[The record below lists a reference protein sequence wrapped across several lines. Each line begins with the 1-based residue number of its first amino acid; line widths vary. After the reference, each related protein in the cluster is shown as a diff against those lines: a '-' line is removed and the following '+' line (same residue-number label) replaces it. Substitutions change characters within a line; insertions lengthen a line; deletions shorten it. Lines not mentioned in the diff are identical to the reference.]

1 MYRSLSLA
9 IAIVVNSIVLASEP
23 PKAASVPSGSVSKE
37 ARQIAALLQSR
48 CAGCH
53 SGRQAEGGYRL
64 ETISSI
70 SQAGESG
77 RMPIDREQPDR
88 GELLVRLR
96 HPDMEKRMPPDGQGL
111 GVEDIQNIASWL
123 RSSEFSLLPPEQS
136 LIDLA
141 LADLVQGDPPS
152 KYPESFP
159 VSAIALR
166 HDGKAVYVAGRHE
179 VLQWSVDG
187 TKLRQ
192 RIPGFGRRITSMSID
207 ESDSLLAVSS
217 GVPGQAGVVQLLQL
231 GSREPPKLIDRFSDV
246 PQTIRFS
253 PKQDWL
259 AIGALDGSLSVR
271 SASTLDKLFSATP
284 HADAILAMNWSVDG
298 KILMTAS
305 RDRTART
312 FDVEGKKLITA
323 YDRHDRSV
331 GGVAFLNENPLSV
344 DETGKL
350 RMWPKETGEWTAG
363 DGDGFDRRL
372 QNITVHDNIIYSPS
386 HDRVRRFELKWRE
399 VDDGKD
405 DKGNPKK
412 KNKAFFDELPSL
424 LAAPN
429 ELLLC
434 MDISHRGN
442 VVAGTQSG
450 KVFAWVLHAEDRKI
464 LESSLEWI
472 QKKLQPTVEGSPDTI
487 LATSSWAAFG
497 LDGTSESN

>member
-9 IAIVVNSIVLASEP
+9 IAIVVNSMVIANEP
-23 PKAASVPSGSVSKE
+23 PTAASKSSSVSRE

-64 ETISSI
+64 ETIHSI

-77 RMPIDREQPDR
+77 RMPIDREHPDQ

-96 HPDMEKRMPPDGQGL
+96 HPDPEKRMPPEGQGL

-123 RSSEFSLLPPEQS
+123 RSSEFSSLPPDQS

-141 LADLVQGDPPS
+141 LADLVQGNPPQE
-152 KYPESFP
+152 YPESFP

-192 RIPGFGRRITSMSID
+192 RLPGFGRRITSMSID
-207 ESDSLLAVSS
+207 SSDSLLAVSS

-231 GSREPPKLIDRFSDV
+231 GSREPPQLLDRFSDV

-284 HADAILAMNWSVDG
+284 HADAILAMNWSIDG

-350 RMWPKETGEWTAG
+350 RMWPKDTGEWTAG
-363 DGDGFDRRL
+363 DRDGFDRRL
-372 QNITVHDNIIYSPS
+372 QNIIVHDNIIFAPS

-424 LAAPN
+424 MAAPN

-434 MDISHRGN
+434 MDLSERGN

-450 KVFAWVLHAEDRKI
+450 KVFAWVLHEQDRKI

-487 LATSSWAAFG
+487 PATYSWKAFA
-497 LDGTSESN
+497 TESNSESN